1 MGEEGAAAE
10 VGNKMHR
17 RLLIIENTFHTS
29 SVWIKVAHLL

>member
-10 VGNKMHR
+10 VANKMHR

-29 SVWIKVAHLL
+29 SVWIKVVRWL